1 MAHPPLKMRAEHQW
15 WAHEAAMCSVH
26 ALWSMPCGLSG
37 LAAPTTPLAST
48 LSVSLVPGTSSA
60 CSLSACSLS
69 ACSLSACSLSTC
81 SLSPPALSPP
91 ALSPPALSPP
101 ALSLHLL
108 SLHLLSLRLLSLHL
122 LSLHLL
128 SLRLLSLSAC
138 SLSPPA
144 LSLSLARRPAQLLPQ
159 PSDARSMCDPPTPRP
174 PFAFRM
180 PPIPPPMPP
189 EPRALPGAR
198 KPIEQS
204 ISSISVTSL

>member
-69 ACSLSACSLSTC
+69 TCSLSACSLSACSLSACSLSTC
-81 SLSPPALSPP
+81 F
-91 ALSPPALSPP
+91 
-101 ALSLHLL
+101 
-108 SLHLLSLRLLSLHL
+108 
-122 LSLHLL
+122 
-128 SLRLLSLSAC
+128 LSAC

>member
-60 CSLSACSLS
+60 CSLSTCSLS
-69 ACSLSACSLSTC
+69 ACF
-81 SLSPPALSPP
+81 
-91 ALSPPALSPP
+91 LSPPALSPP
-101 ALSLHLL
+101 ALSLRLL